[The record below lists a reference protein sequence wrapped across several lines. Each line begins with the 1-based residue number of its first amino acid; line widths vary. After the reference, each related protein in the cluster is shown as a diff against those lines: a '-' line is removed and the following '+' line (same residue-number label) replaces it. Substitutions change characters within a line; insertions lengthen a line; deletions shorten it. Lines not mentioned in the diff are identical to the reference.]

1 MNIDVNAIF
10 QQKLSEIQS
19 RISNSIA
26 RTGINAPQ
34 VANQSTF
41 DELLAQATV
50 LNSSD
55 GLDTT
60 SNDQNTLLSTLAS
73 LSGVS
78 NEYTSSL
85 TNALNSTSLNSYNTN
100 STSTN
105 SNNTNILRAARALA
119 NSSATIPSD
128 KTQLMDCINAAI
140 DNASEKYGID
150 KNLIRAVIKQESSFD
165 PRSISTSGAQGL
177 MQLMP
182 GTADSLG
189 VKDPFNIE
197 ENIDGGTR
205 YLKEQL
211 TRYSGNTTLALA
223 AYNAGPGSV
232 AKYDGVP
239 PYTETQNYVQKVMQ
253 YYNQYTMSTSK

>member
-26 RTGINAPQ
+26 RTGISAPQ
-34 VANQSTF
+34 VASQSTF

-60 SNDQNTLLSTLAS
+60 NNNQNTLLSTLAS

-78 NEYTSSL
+78 NEYTSTIS
-85 TNALNSTSLNSYNTN
+85 NALNSNTINSN
-100 STSTN
+100 STN

-239 PYTETQNYVQKVMQ
+239 PYTETQDYVQKVMQ
-253 YYNQYTMSTSK
+253 YYNQYSMSTR

>member
-26 RTGINAPQ
+26 RTGISAPQ

-60 SNDQNTLLSTLAS
+60 NTDQNTLLSTLAS

-78 NEYTSSL
+78 NEYTSAIS
-85 TNALNSTSLNSYNTN
+85 NVINNSINSTN

-105 SNNTNILRAARALA
+105 SNSTNILRAARALA

-239 PYTETQNYVQKVMQ
+239 PYTETQDYVQKVIQ
-253 YYNQYTMSTSK
+253 YYNQYSMSTR